1 MARVSSFAARDL
13 PCGKCSEFH
22 GLYLADNVHLQ
33 WTVARVSHSVNLWK
47 GIQKQIMTTSEHHT
61 WFRWVVLGQIL
72 IVTFSSAMI
81 MISFAPLMG
90 IVAKDLG
97 ISIGTASFGFMGL
110 HMLAT
115 AVSCAIAGYLIDR
128 FRVFSVI
135 NASMVLLVVSNALLP
150 WLGHSYWTTVAIRIA
165 EAAGCAPVWVAIGP
179 AVALW
184 FPRREAGAATGL
196 QSMVMSFGVM
206 FGLVVSPHLALSAG
220 SWQRGIAW
228 MSVGLGVA
236 TVFVFSVSQMA
247 KKHSPAAPA
256 EPPTSEPAGIF
267 ALLGTRP
274 FLAGMI
280 GLSCGVWTLQTFNS
294 LTPGYLA
301 VLPPMGLG
309 LGALTAGKLMTTVLL
324 AGIVASLVGGLLVDK
339 VFGGRAR
346 PVVLT
351 GFVLVAVTPVLMTV
365 PHIAS
370 QRSALTLCLIL
381 IGTGTPFINPVILGF
396 AAKTFSPSMVG
407 KVVGSWMSVA
417 MFSGAVGVMLGSAAL
432 GSTGAYRLPMETISA
447 VAVAGLVAALF
458 IYPRQSDSILKL
470 ELEDRG
476 EVPCDSRCP
485 SRLGS

>member
-1 MARVSSFAARDL
+1 MNVNQ
-13 PCGKCSEFH
+13 
-22 GLYLADNVHLQ
+22 ADGV
-33 WTVARVSHSVNLWK
+33 
-47 GIQKQIMTTSEHHT
+47 IQRNMTISEHHT

-97 ISIGTASFGFMGL
+97 ISIGAASFGFMGL

-128 FRVFSVI
+128 FGVFSVI

-196 QSMVMSFGVM
+196 QSMVMSIGVM
-206 FGLVVSPHLALSAG
+206 CGLVVSPQLSLSAG
-220 SWQRGIAW
+220 SWQQGLAW
-228 MSVGLGVA
+228 MSLGLGVA
-236 TVFVFSVSQMA
+236 TVFVFAVSLMA
-247 KKHSPAAPA
+247 KNHTPAAPTEA
-256 EPPTSEPAGIF
+256 PTSEPSGIF
-267 ALLGTRP
+267 TLLRTRP

-309 LGALTAGKLMTTVLL
+309 LGALTSGKLMTTVLL
-324 AGIVASLVGGLLVDK
+324 AGIVASLVGGLLVDM
-339 VFGGRAR
+339 VFGGRSR
-346 PVVLT
+346 PVVLM
-351 GFVLVAVTPVLMTV
+351 GFVLVAVTPVLMII
-365 PHIAS
+365 PQIGS
-370 QRSALTLCLIL
+370 RRSALVLCLIL
-381 IGTGTPFINPVILGF
+381 TGAGTPFINPVILGF
-396 AAKTFSPSMVG
+396 AAKTFSPTVVG

-417 MFSGAVGVMLGSAAL
+417 MFSGAVGVMLGAAAL
-432 GSTGAYRLPMETISA
+432 DSTGSYRLPMETISA
-447 VAVAGLVAALF
+447 VAVVGLVAAFF
-458 IYPRQSDSILKL
+458 IYPGKSNPILSA
-470 ELEDRG
+470 ESADR
-476 EVPCDSRCP
+476 EEMPCGGRCS
-485 SRLGS
+485 SRLES

>member
-1 MARVSSFAARDL
+1 MQEV
-13 PCGKCSEFH
+13 
-22 GLYLADNVHLQ
+22 
-33 WTVARVSHSVNLWK
+33 
-47 GIQKQIMTTSEHHT
+47 MTTSEHHT

-97 ISIGTASFGFMGL
+97 ISMGAASFGFMGL

-128 FRVFSVI
+128 FGVFSVI

-150 WLGHSYWTTVAIRIA
+150 WLGHSYWTIVAIRIA

-196 QSMVMSFGVM
+196 QSMVMSVGVM
-206 FGLVVSPHLALSAG
+206 FGLVASPQLALSAG
-220 SWQRGIAW
+220 SWQRGVAW
-228 MSVGLGVA
+228 MSLGLGVA
-236 TVFVFSVSQMA
+236 TVFVFAVSLMA
-247 KKHSPAAPA
+247 KKHSPAAPV
-256 EPPTSEPAGIF
+256 EPATSEPAGIF
-267 ALLGTRP
+267 TLWGTRP

-309 LGALTAGKLMTTVLL
+309 FGALTAGKLMTTVLL

-339 VFGGRAR
+339 AFGGRSR
-346 PVVLT
+346 PVILT
-351 GFVLVAVTPVLMTV
+351 GFALIAITPVLMIV
-365 PHIAS
+365 PQIGS

-381 IGTGTPFINPVILGF
+381 TGAGTPFINPVILGF
-396 AAKTFSPSMVG
+396 AAKTFSPSVVG
-407 KVVGSWMSVA
+407 KVVGIWMSVA
-417 MFSGAVGVMLGSAAL
+417 MFSGAVGVMLGATAL
-432 GSTGAYRLPMETISA
+432 GSTGAYRLPMEIISA
-447 VAVAGLVAALF
+447 VAVVGLVAALF
-458 IYPRQSDSILKL
+458 IYPGQSYPISQL
-470 ELEDRG
+470 ESEVGG
-476 EVPCDSRCP
+476 EVPSDDTYP
-485 SRLGS
+485 SRLRVQERL

>member
-1 MARVSSFAARDL
+1 MQEV
-13 PCGKCSEFH
+13 
-22 GLYLADNVHLQ
+22 
-33 WTVARVSHSVNLWK
+33 
-47 GIQKQIMTTSEHHT
+47 MTTSEHHT

-72 IVTFSSAMI
+72 IVTLSSAMI

-97 ISIGTASFGFMGL
+97 ISLGTASFGFMGL

-128 FRVFSVI
+128 FGVFSVI
-135 NASMVLLVVSNALLP
+135 NGSMVLLVVSNALLP
-150 WLGHSYWTTVAIRIA
+150 WLGHSYWTVVAIRIA

-196 QSMVMSFGVM
+196 QSMVMSIGVM
-206 FGLVVSPHLALSAG
+206 LGLVVSPQLALSAG
-220 SWQRGIAW
+220 SWQRGNAW
-228 MSVGLGVA
+228 LSLGLGVA
-236 TVFVFSVSQMA
+236 TVFVFAVSLTA
-247 KKHSPAAPA
+247 RKHSPTAAVELPASAPA
-256 EPPTSEPAGIF
+256 GVVT
-267 ALLGTRP
+267 LWGTRP
-274 FLAGMI
+274 FWAGMI

-346 PVVLT
+346 PVILM
-351 GFVLVAVTPVLMTV
+351 GFVLIAVTPVLLII
-365 PHIAS
+365 PQIGS
-370 QRSALTLCLIL
+370 QRSALILCLIL
-381 IGTGTPFINPVILGF
+381 TGAGTPFINPVILGF
-396 AAKTFSPSMVG
+396 AAKTFSPSVVG

-417 MFSGAVGVMLGSAAL
+417 MFSGAVGVMLGAAVL
-432 GSTGAYRLPMETISA
+432 DATGTYRLPMETISA
-447 VAVAGLVAALF
+447 IAVVGFISALF
-458 IYPRQSDSILKL
+458 IYPGRSTPISKT
-470 ELEDRG
+470 EPNATG
-476 EVPCDSRCP
+476 TVPVESTCVSQV
-485 SRLGS
+485 GS